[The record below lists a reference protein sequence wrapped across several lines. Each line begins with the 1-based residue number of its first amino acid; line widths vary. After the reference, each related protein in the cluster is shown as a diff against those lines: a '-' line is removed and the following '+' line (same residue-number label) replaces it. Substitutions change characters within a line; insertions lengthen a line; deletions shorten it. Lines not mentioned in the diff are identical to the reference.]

1 MSAKRGGLGTN
12 LDSLIPTSLTVGDT
26 EVAQQ
31 NEVPISSISPNPR
44 QPRTVF
50 DEDALNELIAS
61 IKEIG
66 ILQPPVVRKVSEGR
80 YELIMGERR
89 LRAAKAAGLTTI
101 PVIIRQTPDNELLR
115 EALIENIHRSQ
126 LNPLEEAAAY
136 AGLLTDFGCTHDE
149 LATKLG
155 RSRPLISN
163 MLRLLNLPPTVQRKV
178 AAGVISAGH
187 ARALLG
193 LSDEKEIEKLANRIV
208 AEGLSVRA
216 TEEIVAIAGPAKK
229 SSKKKA
235 KVGISGATKSRLKQ
249 HQREGWETYK
259 QLTLDTGQQA
269 YVIEQGVFE
278 WLEETF
284 GLTPFLSKQSMPQ
297 GGFTETVDASEIDL
311 PTIWAKVE
319 ELSKVQR

>member
-12 LDSLIPTSLTVGDT
+12 LDALIPTSLTVGGN

-31 NEVPISSISPNPR
+31 NEVSVDSISPNPK

-50 DEDALNELIAS
+50 NEEAMAELVAS

-66 ILQPPVVRKVSEGR
+66 ILQPPVVRQTSPGR

-89 LRAAKAAGLTTI
+89 FRAAKLAGLRSI

-115 EALIENIHRSQ
+115 EAIIENIHRSQ

-136 AGLLTDFGCTHDE
+136 TQLLQDFKCTHDE
-149 LATKLG
+149 LAQKLG

-163 MLRLLNLPPTVQRKV
+163 TMRLLNLPASVQSRV
-178 AAGVISAGH
+178 ASGIISAGH

-193 LSDEKEIEKLANRIV
+193 LSNEAEIDRLAKRIV

-216 TEEIVAIAGPAKK
+216 VEEIIAATSPKAASKTKKK
-229 SSKKKA
+229 SGGTSPEVNEIA
-235 KVGISGATKSRLKQ
+235 EELGD
-249 HQREGWETYK
+249 H
-259 QLTLDTGQQA
+259 LDTRVKIKGGKTKGEIS
-269 YVIEQGVFE
+269 IEFSGY
-278 WLEETF
+278 
-284 GLTPFLSKQSMPQ
+284 
-297 GGFTETVDASEIDL
+297 ADL
-311 PTIWAKVE
+311 ARIVK
-319 ELSKVQR
+319 KIKD

>member
-12 LDSLIPTSLTVGDT
+12 LDSLIPTSLTVAGN

-31 NEVPISSISPNPR
+31 NEVSVDAISPNPR

-50 DEDALNELIAS
+50 DEVALNELIAS

-66 ILQPPVVRKVSEGR
+66 ILQPPVVRQISPGR

-89 LRAAKAAGLTTI
+89 FRAAKAAGLKSI

-126 LNPLEEAAAY
+126 LNPLEEGAAY
-136 AGLLTDFGCTHDE
+136 AQLLSDFNCTHDE

-163 MLRLLNLPPTVQRKV
+163 TMRLLNLPPTVQRKV

-193 LSDEKEIEKLANRIV
+193 LTDEAEIEKLANRIV

-216 TEEIVAIAGPAKK
+216 TEEAVAIHSPKK
-229 SSKKKA
+229 NSK
-235 KVGISGATKSRLKQ
+235 SGKSNTSGKNAAS
-249 HQREGWETYK
+249 GETLAAAELLSDY
-259 QLTLDTGQQA
+259 LDTRVSVQGVSGKGKI
-269 YVIEQGVFE
+269 VIEFSGREDLQRI
-278 WLEETF
+278 
-284 GLTPFLSKQSMPQ
+284 
-297 GGFTETVDASEIDL
+297 VDLIEG
-311 PTIWAKVE
+311 K
-319 ELSKVQR
+319 

>member
-149 LATKLG
+149 LAIKLG

-163 MLRLLNLPPTVQRKV
+163 TLRLLNLPPTVQRKV

-229 SSKKKA
+229 SAKA
-235 KVGISGATKSRLKQ
+235 KTKVGISGTALASAELLSD
-249 HQREGWETYK
+249 Y
-259 QLTLDTGQQA
+259 LDTR
-269 YVIEQGVFE
+269 VSIEQGKGKGKITIEFAGSE
-278 WLEETF
+278 DL
-284 GLTPFLSKQSMPQ
+284 QRI
-297 GGFTETVDASEIDL
+297 VDLIEG
-311 PTIWAKVE
+311 
-319 ELSKVQR
+319 

>member
-12 LDSLIPTSLTVGDT
+12 LDALIPTSLTVGGN

-31 NEVPISSISPNPR
+31 NEVSIDSISPNPK

-50 DEDALNELIAS
+50 NEEAMAELVAS

-66 ILQPPVVRKVSEGR
+66 ILQPPVVRQTSAGR

-89 LRAAKAAGLTTI
+89 FRAAKLAGLRSI

-136 AGLLTDFGCTHDE
+136 TQLLQDFNCTHDE
-149 LATKLG
+149 LAHKLG

-163 MLRLLNLPPTVQRKV
+163 TMRLLNLPASVQSRV
-178 AAGVISAGH
+178 ASGVISAGH

-193 LSDEKEIEKLANRIV
+193 LSNEVEIDRLAKRIV

-216 TEEIVAIAGPAKK
+216 VEEIIAATSPKSASKAKK
-229 SSKKKA
+229 K
-235 KVGISGATKSRLKQ
+235 SGGTSPEVNEIA
-249 HQREGWETYK
+249 E
-259 QLTLDTGQQA
+259 QLGDHLDTRVKIKGGKTKGEIS
-269 YVIEQGVFE
+269 IEFSGY
-278 WLEETF
+278 
-284 GLTPFLSKQSMPQ
+284 
-297 GGFTETVDASEIDL
+297 ADL
-311 PTIWAKVE
+311 ARIIK
-319 ELSKVQR
+319 KIKG

>member
-12 LDSLIPTSLTVGDT
+12 LDALIPTSLTVGGN

-31 NEVPISSISPNPR
+31 NEVSIDSISPNPK

-50 DEDALNELIAS
+50 NEEAMTELVAS

-66 ILQPPVVRKVSEGR
+66 ILQPPVVRQTSPGR
-80 YELIMGERR
+80 YELVMGERR
-89 LRAAKAAGLTTI
+89 FRAAKLAGLRSI

-136 AGLLTDFGCTHDE
+136 TQLLQDFNCTHDE
-149 LATKLG
+149 LAQKLG

-163 MLRLLNLPPTVQRKV
+163 TMRLLNLPASVQSRV
-178 AAGVISAGH
+178 ASGVISAGH

-193 LSDEKEIEKLANRIV
+193 LSNESQIDQLAKRIV

-216 TEEIVAIAGPAKK
+216 VEEIIAATSPKAASKTKKK
-229 SSKKKA
+229 SSGTSPEVNEIA
-235 KVGISGATKSRLKQ
+235 ERLGD
-249 HQREGWETYK
+249 H
-259 QLTLDTGQQA
+259 LDTRVKIKGGKGKGEIS
-269 YVIEQGVFE
+269 IEFA
-278 WLEETF
+278 
-284 GLTPFLSKQSMPQ
+284 
-297 GGFTETVDASEIDL
+297 GFADL
-311 PTIWAKVE
+311 ARIVKKIE
-319 ELSKVQR
+319 G